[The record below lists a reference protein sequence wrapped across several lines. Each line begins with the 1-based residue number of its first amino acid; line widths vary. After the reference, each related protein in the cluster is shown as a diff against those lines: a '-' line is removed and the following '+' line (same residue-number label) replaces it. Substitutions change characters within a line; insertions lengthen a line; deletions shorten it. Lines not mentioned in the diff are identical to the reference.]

1 MKSYPNIDKSAFR
14 KGEYVGYA
22 NGKVFQITKIN
33 TSFGNWHAMNRDN
46 WKEQLFAF
54 GLASM
59 SDKLA
64 NIK

>member
-22 NGKVFQITKIN
+22 NGKVFHIRK
-33 TSFGNWHAMNRDN
+33 SKASSGNWQAVNRDN
-46 WKEQLFAF
+46 PSEQLFTY
-54 GLASM
+54 GLLDM

>member
-22 NGKVFQITKIN
+22 NGKVFHITK
-33 TSFGNWHAMNRDN
+33 SKASSGNWHAVNRDN
-46 WKEQLFAF
+46 PSEQLFTY
-54 GLASM
+54 GLLAM